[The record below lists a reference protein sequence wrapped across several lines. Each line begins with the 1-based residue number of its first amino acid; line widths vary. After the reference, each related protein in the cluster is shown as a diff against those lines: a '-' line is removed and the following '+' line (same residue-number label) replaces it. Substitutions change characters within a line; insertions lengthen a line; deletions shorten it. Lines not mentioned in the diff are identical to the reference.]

1 MSRTS
6 FTFSFS
12 RDIENAIRNVENVLA
27 QNGYKKINQNNEE
40 IWKKGTGLMSG
51 VKFIKTEFSQNS
63 LTLYGWV
70 KTGLGGPEMDLSGF
84 ALAVPKKSVMKVIEQ
99 IKMSV

>member
-1 MSRTS
+1 
-6 FTFSFS
+6 
-12 RDIENAIRNVENVLA
+12 
-27 QNGYKKINQNNEE
+27 
-40 IWKKGTGLMSG
+40 MSG